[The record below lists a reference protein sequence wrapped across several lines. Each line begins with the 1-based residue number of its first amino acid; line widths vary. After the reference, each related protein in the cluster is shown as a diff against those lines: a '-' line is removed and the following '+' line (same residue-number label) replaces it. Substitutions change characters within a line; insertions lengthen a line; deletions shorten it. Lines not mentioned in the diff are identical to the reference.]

1 MNLFRRKDPAANSS
15 KKRSSESRRTKVAIV
30 GSGSAGIGALWALK
44 DSDYDVHL
52 FEKSSKLGGHTN
64 TQPWTIDGETT
75 KVDTGFIVLN
85 AATYPNFIRFLEEI
99 GIEPTPTEM
108 TFSVSR
114 DRGVFEWSGEPHG
127 IFAQRRNIF
136 RPEHWRMIFDI
147 VRFNQFALD
156 VLNEDDESLGPEL
169 TDAPAKEAPYPVTMS
184 IGEYLDKEGYSKV
197 FRDDYLI
204 PMTAAVWSTSPDK
217 CTLEF
222 PARTLIRFMWNHHL
236 LSTVAE
242 RPRWLTI
249 CGGSQ
254 QYIDAVLKSFPK
266 KRLHVHTSCEI
277 ANIVRPTKQDE
288 TDVAL
293 SWIDGK
299 TEKIEHESFDHV
311 VLAVHGDEILPLF
324 AKRPEGKKSRES
336 SKKSRDSS
344 KKSKHSTEKSRES
357 TETVSSSASSLHA
370 AEDDEEEILS
380 AFQTTENVC
389 YLHSDLDFMPKRPDV
404 WTSWNYL
411 VNSKPS
417 EESHPAG
424 VSLTYNMNI
433 LQHIPRE
440 TFGHVLV
447 TMNPDREPDPELT
460 QGKFIYRHPLY
471 TGEAVLAQ
479 QRLETIQN
487 VRGLSY
493 CGAWTKYGF
502 HEDGFSS
509 GLKVAMD
516 HLDAKL
522 PFDFVDSTFSRGTRP
537 ILVWQ
542 DHVARAILSVMLY
555 GVRFLDFVVA
565 LPVISWIIAFFGFF
579 ASILLNIMEFVRL
592 I

>member
-1 MNLFRRKDPAANSS
+1 MNIFRRKDPAANSS
-15 KKRSSESRRTKVAIV
+15 KKRSSEQRRTKVAIV

-64 TQPWTIDGETT
+64 TQPWRIGEETA

-156 VLNEDDESLGPEL
+156 VLNDDDETLGPEL
-169 TDAPAKEAPYPVTMS
+169 SDEPAKAPLYPVTMS

-249 CGGSQ
+249 AGGSQ
-254 QYIDAVLKSFPK
+254 QYIDAVLKVFPK
-266 KRLHVHTSCEI
+266 KRLHVHKSCEV
-277 ANIVRPTKQDE
+277 ANIVRPTKQDDAE
-288 TDVAL
+288 VAL
-293 SWIDGK
+293 SWIDGT
-299 TEKIEHESFDHV
+299 TEKIEHGSFDHV
-311 VLAVHGDEILPLF
+311 VLACHGDEILPLF
-324 AKRPEGKKSRES
+324 AKRPTNGE

-344 KKSKHSTEKSRES
+344 KKGRESSKKSRTS
-357 TETVSSSASSLHA
+357 TETASSSASSQHA
-370 AEDDEEEILS
+370 ADDEEEEILS
-380 AFQTTENVC
+380 AFQTTENIC
-389 YLHSDLDFMPKRPDV
+389 YLHSDLDFMPKRPNV

-417 EESHPAG
+417 EDSHPAG

-447 TMNPDREPDPELT
+447 TMNPEREPNPELT
-460 QGKFIYRHPLY
+460 QGKFTYRHPLY
-471 TGEAVLAQ
+471 TAEAVLAQ

-487 VRGLSY
+487 VRGVSY

-522 PFDFVDSTFSRGTRP
+522 PFEFVDSTFSRGRRP
-537 ILVWQ
+537 VLVWQ
-542 DHVARAILSVMLY
+542 DYVARALLSVLLV
-555 GVRFLDFVVA
+555 GVRLIDAFVA
-565 LPVISWIIAFFGFF
+565 LPVISWIIVVIAFI
-579 ASILLNIMEFVRL
+579 ASMLLNILELVGL
-592 I
+592 L